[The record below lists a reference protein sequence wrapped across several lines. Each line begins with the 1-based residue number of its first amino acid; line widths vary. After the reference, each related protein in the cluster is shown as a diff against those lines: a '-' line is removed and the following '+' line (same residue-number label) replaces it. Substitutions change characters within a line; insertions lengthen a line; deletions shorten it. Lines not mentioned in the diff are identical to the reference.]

1 MYLPYV
7 VHADMMP
14 NPNPY
19 YVKDD
24 NGVSQGPI
32 FLKGSIEYSWEED
45 EEGFTVIPNEKRNYY
60 YAQLN
65 VSTGDIVTTNLPI
78 RKKLNGTLVGS
89 SPMKYGLSLHERP
102 SDGVRR
108 RKCGDFC
115 NKRNVTND
123 KGREL
128 RQLVSTTG
136 TLKNLMV
143 LFKFK
148 DHTNRALPSADAIRK
163 LMNHP
168 GNGVTVAYDPVAPTG
183 SVRFVP
189 LWIFLAFTSWRV
201 ALSK

>member
-1 MYLPYV
+1 MRLLAILIGLMYLPYMV
-7 VHADMMP
+7 LADMMP

-19 YVKDD
+19 YVTDD
-24 NGVSQGPI
+24 NGLSQGPI

-45 EEGFTVIPNEKRNYY
+45 EEGFTVIPNGKHNYY

-89 SPMKYGLSLHERP
+89 SPLARGIQRHERP
-102 SDGVRR
+102 RQDVRMY
-108 RKCGDFC
+108 KCGEFC
-115 NKRNVTND
+115 TKKNENDRN
-123 KGREL
+123 L

-143 LFKFK
+143 LFKFS
-148 DHTNRALPSADAIRK
+148 DHTNRALPSAADISQ

-168 GNGVTVAYDPVAPTG
+168 GDGVNTNYDPLAPTG
-183 SVRFVP
+183 SVRLVP
-189 LWIFLAFTSWRV
+189 T
-201 ALSK
+201 